1 MMKPFLAFV
10 AIGTVV
16 GMLLPSRN
24 PETASAQAVDA
35 ANPGTASPTEPLRE
49 LTLERR
55 QDGHFYVDGLVNGQA
70 THFLIDTGASHIALT
85 MDDAKRLGLDVS
97 EGDMDYVAEGAGGP
111 VRGQVVML
119 DRVSIGGRVVTNARA
134 MVLEGLGVSLLGQS
148 VLTQLGTL
156 EMTGDRMVLR

>member
-1 MMKPFLAFV
+1 MMKPFLFV
-10 AIGTVV
+10 VAVGTLIGA
-16 GMLLPSRN
+16 MMPSGGDA
-24 PETASAQAVDA
+24 PSAQAVEARND
-35 ANPGTASPTEPLRE
+35 GTASPTEPLRE

-55 QDGHFYVDGLVNGQA
+55 RDGHFYVDGLVNGRE
-70 THFLIDTGASHIALT
+70 TRFLIDTGASHIALT

-97 EGDMDYVAEGAGGP
+97 PDDMDYVAEGAGGP
-111 VRGQVVML
+111 VRGQVVTL

-156 EMTGDRMVLR
+156 EMSGDRMVLR

>member
-16 GMLLPSRN
+16 GMLMPSAGADA
-24 PETASAQAVDA
+24 PSAQAVEARND
-35 ANPGTASPTEPLRE
+35 GTASPTEPLRE

-55 QDGHFYVDGLVNGQA
+55 RDGHFYVDGLVNGEE

-97 EGDMDYVAEGAGGP
+97 VGDMDYVAEGAGGP